1 MLLYL
6 IFMPWVPCGDISD
19 FSAQSHH
26 CGWTFL
32 YTGEYL
38 TSILLTSTYQMS
50 DIPFPTKSIKN
61 SPLRNS
67 LLKGKNYRCCVR
79 LFSPHSNLPLY
90 TVIFHITSTGHII
103 SGNSFYPDQENFK
116 ALRWS
121 HILCLVTR
129 GYLGLM
135 ALTFNLLCLVSDV
148 LNKYHDSCSSFQ
160 RGFYK

>member
-1 MLLYL
+1 
-6 IFMPWVPCGDISD
+6 
-19 FSAQSHH
+19 
-26 CGWTFL
+26 
-32 YTGEYL
+32 
-38 TSILLTSTYQMS
+38 MS

-160 RGFYK
+160 RGFYKWFPAWSNVAMGRIWGWRPERILTQFNLLDKGWVLYVYSL